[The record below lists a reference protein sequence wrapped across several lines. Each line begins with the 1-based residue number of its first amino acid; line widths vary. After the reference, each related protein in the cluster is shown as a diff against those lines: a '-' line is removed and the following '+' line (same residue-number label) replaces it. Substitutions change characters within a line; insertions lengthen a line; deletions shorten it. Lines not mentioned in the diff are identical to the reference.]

1 MSAPTITIDGHVLN
15 QRFNIS
21 EIKRPFPDVSPELLD
36 VPGRD
41 GQLPVGMKIG
51 TRSVSF
57 RIWSFASDSGSRMAE
72 VAWLMELLYGSDS
85 HVLSFSD
92 EPNLVRS
99 VMLDGAIDYDEYE
112 ERGSAPLSFTM
123 PDPYRRYATAKTVQ
137 FSSAQASFTLEHA
150 NPVMVISATN
160 VVRRVSDNLWT
171 IAFDGEQELS
181 VELPSPSAG
190 TFSVDCET
198 SKVLIDGERGIL
210 TFDSYWPMLAAGA
223 HTAQITAGS
232 STTTLSIVERCI

>member
-41 GQLPVGMKIG
+41 GQLPVGISIG

-72 VAWLMELLYGSDS
+72 VAWLMELLYGSGS

-92 EPNLVRS
+92 EPGLVRG

-112 ERGSAPLSFTM
+112 ERGSTPISLTM
-123 PDPYRRYATAKTVQ
+123 PDPYRRYSTAKTVT
-137 FSSAQASFTLEHA
+137 FSSSQATFTLDHA
-150 NPVMVISATN
+150 HPRMVIDAVN
-160 VVRRVSDNLWT
+160 VLRRTSDNLWM
-171 IAFDGEQELS
+171 ISFDGEQELA
-181 VELPSPSAG
+181 VELPSPLAG
-190 TFSVDCET
+190 TFHVDCET
-198 SKVLIDGERGIL
+198 SDVVIDGAKGMIA
-210 TFDSYWPMLAAGA
+210 FDSDWPELSAGT
-223 HTAQITAGS
+223 HTVQVTAGS
-232 STTTLSIVERCI
+232 STATLSITERCI